1 MLSIIPTEGVIGV
14 YDEIADLYH
23 LIYQDWDEAVSAQ
36 ATALDGLIRRT
47 VVDARSVLDVSCGIG
62 TQALGLAGL
71 GYQMTAS
78 DLSPGAIVR
87 AHKEAG
93 RRGLSVAFS
102 VADMCHCFAHHGGGF
117 DVVLSADN
125 SLPHLTGTDLAI
137 AVEGFFACLRPG
149 GAVIIGLRDYR
160 SDEDRTS
167 PQVWPYGFRSHEGD
181 RFYVFQTRDWH
192 GDSYDVAMYFVREQ
206 TTDAPAQV
214 VSGRSRYHALSI
226 GELTA
231 LLAEAGFDNIER
243 LDNIL
248 HQPVIVAHRPGQ

>member
-1 MLSIIPTEGVIGV
+1 MPSIVATEGVSGL

-23 LIYQDWDEAVSAQ
+23 LIYPDWDEAVSAQ
-36 ATALDGLIRRT
+36 GTALDGLIRRS
-47 VVDARSVLDVSCGIG
+47 VIEARSVLDVSCGIG
-62 TQALGLAGL
+62 TQALGLADL
-71 GYQMTAS
+71 GYRVTAS

-87 AHKEAG
+87 AKEEAG
-93 RRGLSVAFS
+93 RRGLGVAFS
-102 VADMCHCFAHHGGGF
+102 VADMRHCFAHHGGGF

-125 SLPHLTGTDLAI
+125 SLPHLTGTDLVM

-149 GAVIIGLRDYR
+149 GAVVIGLRDYR

-167 PQVWPYGFRSHEGD
+167 PQVWPYGFRSHGGD

-206 TTDAPAQV
+206 TADAPAQV
-214 VSGRSRYHALSI
+214 VSGRSRYHALTVDD
-226 GELTA
+226 LAA

-243 LDNIL
+243 LDDVL
-248 HQPVIVAHRPGQ
+248 HQPVIVAHRPGE